1 MKRMKEEREHEER
14 GEDLEKKDNPL
25 SREGWIMLLSD
36 EINNLNMANLVLASI
51 FFACALAC
59 LSGIFIFSSKGIV
72 WPDWGPVILLFFALF
87 FISLSLGHCRM
98 TQKKVEHIERIR
110 EGIILEDE
118 GFKTYDEIRDQC
130 KNAEVILKKK

>member
-1 MKRMKEEREHEER
+1 MREG

-36 EINNLNMANLVLASI
+36 EINNRKRANLVVASI

-72 WPDWGPVILLFFALF
+72 WPDCGPVILCFLLCFLFLYFWDN
-87 FISLSLGHCRM
+87 
-98 TQKKVEHIERIR
+98 TER
-110 EGIILEDE
+110 
-118 GFKTYDEIRDQC
+118 
-130 KNAEVILKKK
+130 LKRK

>member
-72 WPDWGPVILLFFALF
+72 WPDCGPVILLFLLCFLF
-87 FISLSLGHCRM
+87 LYLWDI
-98 TQKKVEHIERIR
+98 
-110 EGIILEDE
+110 
-118 GFKTYDEIRDQC
+118 
-130 KNAEVILKKK
+130 AE

>member
-1 MKRMKEEREHEER
+1 MKEEREHEER

-25 SREGWIMLLSD
+25 SREGWIMLLND

-72 WPDWGPVILLFFALF
+72 WPDCGPVILLFFALF
-87 FISLSLGHCRM
+87 FISLSLGYCRM